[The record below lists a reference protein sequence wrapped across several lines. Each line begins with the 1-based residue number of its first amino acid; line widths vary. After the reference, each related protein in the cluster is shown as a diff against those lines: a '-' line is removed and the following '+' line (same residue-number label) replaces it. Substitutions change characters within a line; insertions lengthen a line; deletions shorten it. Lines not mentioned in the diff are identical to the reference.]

1 MGTKLRQADWLVMKP
16 RGMTYWSSSLYL
28 SSYLN
33 SKHEFLFEY
42 IDPTKNQDYIINV
55 QEVRSG
61 DFTYSLDIKF
71 ESILDLH
78 EQGRSA
84 WQLQY
89 CGSTKLE

>member
-1 MGTKLRQADWLVMKP
+1 MKP
-16 RGMTYWSSSLYL
+16 RGMPYWSSSLYP

-42 IDPTKNQDYIINV
+42 IDPTKIQDYIIKNV
-55 QEVRSG
+55 TDVREVRSG